1 MYNMK
6 TIILIILAVTFHDVL
21 ALALV
26 YAAKAILWGAYFIQT
41 IAESI

>member
-1 MYNMK
+1 MK
-6 TIILIILAVTFHDVL
+6 TFILIILAVTFHDVL

-26 YAAKAILWGAYFIQT
+26 YTAKAILWGACLIQT

>member
-1 MYNMK
+1 MK
-6 TIILIILAVTFHDVL
+6 IIILTILAVAFHDVL

-26 YAAKAILWGAYFIQT
+26 YAAKAILWAAYALQS